1 MIGAKFSFRSFN
13 EIDFLFDKTVNWLFF
28 SARENKKKRITN
40 DRSVDFFSFYYSFFC
55 LCVDLFRQFKKNLHL
70 GKKRKTNRN
79 ERFLFQYESS
89 CC

>member
-1 MIGAKFSFRSFN
+1 LIFFFLLFV
-13 EIDFLFDKTVNWLFF
+13 FLFMCRFISTIQKEST
-28 SARENKKKRITN
+28 
-40 DRSVDFFSFYYSFFC
+40 
-55 LCVDLFRQFKKNLHL
+55 HL